1 MKEIQDIINDL
12 QARLTNCGG
21 GKITIT
27 STNASIRLGSEH
39 E

>member
-27 STNASIRLGSEH
+27 SKDASIRLGSEH